1 MEISDELRIKLTR
14 LIAEGG
20 MGSIHECV
28 IYGVEGFEKLAC
40 VKLIKKAFFQNAEFV
55 KRFIAEAKLVADLVH
70 QNIVQVYKLGS
81 FGNQYFILM
90 EYVNG
95 VDLHDFIQKHKA
107 ENAKF
112 PVDLGVFIVSRICR
126 GLEYAHNKKD
136 KYNRLLGIVHRDI
149 SPKNI
154 MISAEGEVRITD
166 FGVALTGSVDE
177 KDGQYLVGKAAY
189 MSPEQVM
196 MKPVDK
202 RSDIFSLGILMY
214 ELLTDQRLF
223 GGAGSSEKVMKDVV
237 SKEIPLPG
245 ALNPDIPE
253 SLEKIILKALERDVE
268 KRYQDA
274 GELGR
279 DLEYFIYHKGYGP
292 TIQTIATYLNK
303 IFPDMY
309 EVKNTEDSQETI
321 VISKDQI
328 KERQESDETII
339 LK

>member
-1 MEISDELRIKLTR
+1 MEISDELRIKLTG

-40 VKLIKKAFFQNAEFV
+40 VKLIKKTFFQNVDFV

-70 QNIVQVYKLGS
+70 QNIVQVYKLGA

-95 VDLHDFIQKHKA
+95 VNLHDFVQKHTA
-107 ENAKF
+107 ENLKL
-112 PVDLGVFIVSRICR
+112 PIDLGVFIMSRICR

-136 KYNRLLGIVHRDI
+136 KYNRPLGIVHRDI

-166 FGVALTGSVDE
+166 FGVALVGSVDE
-177 KDGQYLVGKAAY
+177 KDSKYLVGKVAY

-202 RSDIFSLGILMY
+202 RSDIFSLGIVMY
-214 ELLTDQRLF
+214 ELLTQKRLF
-223 GGAGSSEKVMKDVV
+223 GGAGSTEKVLNDVV
-237 SKEIPLPG
+237 SKKIPAPSV
-245 ALNPDIPE
+245 LNPDIPE
-253 SLEKIILKALERDVE
+253 SLDMIILKILERDVE

-292 TIQTIATYLNK
+292 TIQTMATYLDK
-303 IFPDMY
+303 IFPDLY
-309 EVKNTEDSQETI
+309 EVKNIEDSQETI
-321 VISKDQI
+321 VIKKDQI
-328 KERQESDETII
+328 SESPVTDETVI